1 MQQQLGRSSSGPW
14 TNHLREAARRASTPQ
29 PTLSASSLQEEYDP
43 EAPALARVSSTHDEY
58 DPEQPALER
67 HGADEYDPAGT
78 GQPTEEYDPAAPAL
92 ARQGSGPEEEYDPA
106 APAAVAYE
114 PLASRSD
121 SFGAGASTPPGPGE
135 QSPRSPAGSDEDEDT
150 DRGRGKQSERGQH
163 RSGSDAPAGR
173 GPAAA
178 GPGAARRGVVAAD
191 VALRHT
197 AAALEAICRTVRL
210 SEESWYKWGEAGE
223 ARLSGAKPLARGL
236 LDQDLLGQLLRD
248 PNVESELRWLLE
260 QAAIEDRAEEQQPA
274 ETPSTGGLRAAAA
287 LAPPPG
293 VASSGG
299 GGSESVAGGA
309 GRAGETGQRRP
320 PGPGYVCNICGVC
333 VSTFPLP
340 LHARPH
346 ERRGPPQGWS
356 LDCGL
361 PAQENRA
368 EQGRWRPSPGLCL

>member
-1 MQQQLGRSSSGPW
+1 VFLAADHLLLRLGGGGAGSGETRRGWCYSWAMQQQLGRSTSGPW

-163 RSGSDAPAGR
+163 RSGSDAPPGR

-178 GPGAARRGVVAAD
+178 GLGAARRGVVAAD

-248 PNVESELRWLLE
+248 PNVASELRWLLE
-260 QAAIEDRAEEQQPA
+260 QVIPTPLHVLGRISPIFSPVFPRFLRVFTVSTRRFQRAQN
-274 ETPSTGGLRAAAA
+274 RN
-287 LAPPPG
+287 
-293 VASSGG
+293 
-299 GGSESVAGGA
+299 
-309 GRAGETGQRRP
+309 
-320 PGPGYVCNICGVC
+320 PGPRNSVK
-333 VSTFPLP
+333 
-340 LHARPH
+340 R
-346 ERRGPPQGWS
+346 
-356 LDCGL
+356 
-361 PAQENRA
+361 AQT
-368 EQGRWRPSPGLCL
+368 PF